1 MRKIDISDYE
11 VTLAATDGQKKI
23 DFYDVKESLSICLF
37 HPTLQLDGRELLKRG
52 KILDKIEQANG
63 TLVLEEAEYE
73 KLKSAFE
80 QIQGFSKNDLEM
92 VDRVLNAEEI
102 EVKEKGA

>member
-1 MRKIDISDYE
+1 MRKINIESYE
-11 VTLAATDGQKKI
+11 VVVPGVDGKKKTDT
-23 DFYDVKESLSICLF
+23 YDMKESLGICLL
-37 HPTLQLDGRELLKRG
+37 HPTLQLTGRELLVRG

-63 TLVLEEAEYE
+63 ELILENAEYN
-73 KLKSAFE
+73 KLKTSFE
-80 QIQGFSKNDLEM
+80 QVKGFSKNDLEM

>member
-1 MRKIDISDYE
+1 MRKIDITQYE
-11 VTLAATDGQKKI
+11 IVVPGVDGQKKT
-23 DFYDVKESLSICLF
+23 DFYDVRESLSICLF

-52 KILDKIEQANG
+52 KILDKIEHADG
-63 TLVLEEAEYE
+63 TLILEEAEFG
-73 KLKSAFE
+73 KLRSAFE
-80 QIQGFSKNDLEM
+80 RIQGFSKNDLEM